1 MPSISER
8 SSEYRSASVL
18 SPETEVAIAR
28 TREEVAALH
37 AELVRNELVVWTGGN
52 VSGRVPGAD
61 VFVIKPSGVAYDDL
75 GPENM
80 IVCDLDGNVIPD
92 TPGSDRS
99 PSSDTAA
106 HAYVY
111 RNMPHVGGVVHTHS
125 TYATAWAAR
134 GEEIPC
140 VITAMADEFGG
151 PIPVGPFAIIG
162 DDSIGRG
169 IVETLSGHRSRAVLM
184 RNHGPFT
191 IGRDARDAV
200 KAAVMV
206 EDVAR
211 TVHLAREAG
220 PLIPIPQESIDR
232 LFDRYQNVYGQSQDD
247 RRA

>member
-1 MPSISER
+1 M
-8 SSEYRSASVL
+8 SAF
-18 SPETEVAIAR
+18 SPEIEVAIAR

-37 AELVRNELVVWTGGN
+37 AELVRNGLVTWTGGN

-61 VFVIKPSGVAYDDL
+61 VFVIKPSGVSYDEL
-75 GPENM
+75 SPENM
-80 IVCDLDGNVIPD
+80 IVCGLDGEIIPD
-92 TPGSDRS
+92 TPGSERA

-111 RNMPHVGGVVHTHS
+111 RNMDHVGGVVHTHS
-125 TYATAWAAR
+125 SYATAWAAR
-134 GEEIPC
+134 GEPIPC

-151 PIPVGPFAIIG
+151 DIPVGPFAIIG

-184 RNHGPFT
+184 QNHGPFT
-191 IGRDARDAV
+191 IGRDPRDAV

-211 TVHLAREAG
+211 TVHLARQG
-220 PLIPIPQESIDR
+220 GKLLPIPSGAIDS
-232 LFDRYQNVYGQSQDD
+232 LFDRYQNVYGQTPQE
-247 RRA
+247 ALP